1 VSLQDFNLQSLLD
14 ADSAAE
20 TRFLAELKDLVF
32 RISRR
37 QYRLS
42 HPDSEDVL
50 AQILEK
56 LWKNDREALR
66 RWRNDSPL
74 ETYLAVVTN
83 RFCLMRLRSAKRLPP
98 TTGIEELE
106 SIAAL
111 APSDTGES
119 IERWKRCKEALAGLP
134 DRDRRIIEMRYLS
147 GLEYDAIMTQ
157 LGISHG
163 AARKALHA
171 ALERLRN
178 ELRRQAPEYFGR

>member
-1 VSLQDFNLQSLLD
+1 MSLRDFDLGALLNAD
-14 ADSAAE
+14 AAAE

-37 QYRLS
+37 QYRFS
-42 HPDSEDVL
+42 QPDSEDLL

-83 RFCLMRLRSAKRLPP
+83 RFCLMRLRSAKRSPLAAEFEGVG
-98 TTGIEELE
+98 TT
-106 SIAAL
+106 AAV
-111 APSDTGES
+111 APADAGDAV
-119 IERWKRCKEALAGLP
+119 ERWELCQAALAGLP
-134 DRDRRIIEMRYLS
+134 LRDRRIIEMRYLS
-147 GLEYDAIMTQ
+147 GLEYGDIVTR
-157 LGISHG
+157 LGLTHG
-163 AARKALHA
+163 AARKALHT

-178 ELRRQAPEYFGR
+178 ELRRRAPEYFGR